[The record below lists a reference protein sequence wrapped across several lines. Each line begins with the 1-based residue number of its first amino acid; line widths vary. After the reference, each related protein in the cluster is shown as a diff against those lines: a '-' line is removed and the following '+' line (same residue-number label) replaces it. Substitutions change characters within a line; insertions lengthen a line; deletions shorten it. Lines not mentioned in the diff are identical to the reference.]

1 MIMAVFVSASV
12 SAAAAASAVAS
23 ASGNL
28 LPNASRASRSSSEP
42 SQLQA
47 VRVGRDANKYRFQ
60 LLIAV

>member
-1 MIMAVFVSASV
+1 MIMAVSASA
-12 SAAAAASAVAS
+12 SASAVASAVAS
-23 ASGNL
+23 ASGDV
-28 LPNASRASRSSSEP
+28 LPNPSRASRSSSKP